1 MQREYGIEVRWR
13 AFPLHPDTPEEGMTL
28 EELFRGR
35 LMDIGAMM
43 AGLQRTAAGLGLPMG
58 ERTRTYNT
66 RKAQELG
73 LWAMDSGRG
82 DPFHQ
87 AAFRA
92 YFVHGRNLAKR
103 DVLADLASAAGL
115 DSNAAL
121 EILETGQYA
130 GAVDRDWDLSRR
142 IGITGVPAF
151 VMDREVLAGAKPHER
166 LEQWVRSH
174 GALPR

>member
-1 MQREYGIEVRWR
+1 
-13 AFPLHPDTPEEGMTL
+13 
-28 EELFRGR
+28 
-35 LMDIGAMM
+35 
-43 AGLQRTAAGLGLPMG
+43 MG

-103 DVLADLASAAGL
+103 YDKLSQKLFNTLHAPFLRAS
-115 DSNAAL
+115 
-121 EILETGQYA
+121 
-130 GAVDRDWDLSRR
+130 
-142 IGITGVPAF
+142 F
-151 VMDREVLAGAKPHER
+151 VK
-166 LEQWVRSH
+166 QKKWIC
-174 GALPR
+174 